1 MTLEL
6 TLQQALH
13 DVLLGLGVK
22 QPLQAVVIEKSKDKS
37 HGDFA
42 TNAALKFAKELA
54 MTPRA
59 LALLIQEKIT
69 LTNLEKVEIAGPGFI
84 NFFMKQDSFTSVVG
98 TILSQGEKYGSQRV
112 GQGEKIN
119 IEFVSANPTGSMH
132 IAHARGAALGDSMA
146 RLYEKIGYQVT
157 REFYV
162 NDAGN
167 QINRLAES
175 IHVRYLELFGV
186 KQPMPQDGYHG
197 EDIKQLAAL
206 IKEKDGDQWVKQF
219 DEAYF
224 KERGIAFELE
234 KINQDL
240 KDFRVYF
247 DVFTYETAIRTQH
260 DIDAVLDKLKAHS
273 YVLEGAT
280 FLKTTLEGDDK
291 DRVVIKSDGT
301 YTYFL
306 PDIVYHLNKI
316 QRGFT
321 KMIDI
326 LGPDHH
332 GYIGR
337 MKAAMALLGYSKDI
351 LEIEIMQLVRLIK
364 EGQEVK
370 MSKRTGVGVSM
381 RELMDDVGVDAAR
394 YFFVSRSTQMPIDFD
409 LDLAVT
415 KSNANPVYYVQ
426 YAHARLQSLLRT
438 GADIPLVSS
447 GQGLTT
453 EQERDLLKHL
463 SLFGEEVMKAALDRE
478 PSKIVTYTQK
488 LASYTHSFY
497 TICRVIDRDNLPLS
511 GARLALVKASA
522 VVLASA
528 LQLIGVSAP
537 ESM

>member
-1 MTLEL
+1 MNIEL
-6 TLQQALH
+6 ALQQALH
-13 DVLLGLGVK
+13 HVLVELGLK
-22 QPLQAVVIEKSKDKS
+22 HPLQAIIIEKSKDKS

-54 MTPRA
+54 MAPRA
-59 LALLIQEKIT
+59 LATLIQEKIV
-69 LTNLEKVEIAGPGFI
+69 LSQLEKVEIAGPGFI
-84 NFFMKQDSFTSVVG
+84 NFFMKQDSFASVIG
-98 TILSQGEKYGSQRV
+98 TILKEGSTYGNQNV

-132 IAHARGAALGDSMA
+132 VAHARGAALGDSMA

-175 IHVRYLELFGV
+175 IYVRYLALFGIEQV
-186 KQPMPQDGYHG
+186 MPQDGYYG
-197 EDIKQLAAL
+197 EDIKHLAAL
-206 IKEKDGDQWVKQF
+206 IKEKDGDKWVKQF

-224 KERGIAFELE
+224 KERGMAYELE

-240 KDFRVYF
+240 KDFRVHF
-247 DVFTYETAIRTQH
+247 DVFTYETSIRTQQ
-260 DIDAVLDKLKAHS
+260 DIDAVLQKLKAYT

-321 KMIDI
+321 KLIDI

-337 MKAAMALLGYSKDI
+337 MKAAMALLGYSKDS
-351 LEIEIMQLVRLIK
+351 LDIEIMQLVRLIK

-381 RELMDDVGVDAAR
+381 RELMDEVGIDAAR

-438 GADIPLVSS
+438 GADIPFVPS
-447 GQGLTT
+447 GKGLTT
-453 EQERDLLKHL
+453 DQERDLLKHL
-463 SLFGEEVMKAALDRE
+463 SQFGDEVIKAALERE

-522 VVLASA
+522 VVLANA

>member
-1 MTLEL
+1 MNIEFD
-6 TLQQALH
+6 LQQGLH
-13 DVLLGLGVK
+13 QLLVELGLK
-22 QPLQAVVIEKSKDKS
+22 LPLQSIVIEISKDKL
-37 HGDFA
+37 HGDYA
-42 TNAALKFAKELA
+42 TNVALKFAKELA
-54 MTPRA
+54 LTPRA
-59 LALLIQEKIT
+59 LAALIQTRLVMKDIEKI
-69 LTNLEKVEIAGPGFI
+69 EIAGPGFI
-84 NFFMKQDSFTSVVG
+84 NFFMKNDSLSSVLP
-98 TILSQGEKYGSQRV
+98 TILKEGERYGSQNF
-112 GQGEKIN
+112 GKDEKIN

-146 RLYEKIGYQVT
+146 RLYEKVGYHVT

-175 IHVRYLELFGV
+175 IYVRYLELFGV
-186 KQPMPQDGYHG
+186 HKPLPQDGYHG
-197 EDIKQLAAL
+197 EDIIHLATK
-206 IKEKDGDQWVKQF
+206 IKNQYGNPWIKLY
-219 DEAYF
+219 DESFF
-224 KERGIAFELE
+224 KKEGIAYELS

-240 KDFRVYF
+240 KDFRVQF
-247 DVFTYETAIRTQH
+247 DVFTYETAIRTQR
-260 DIDAVLDKLKAHS
+260 DIDDVLAKLKNSS
-273 YVLEGAT
+273 YVFEGAT

-291 DRVVIKSDGT
+291 DRVMIKSDGS

-316 QRGFT
+316 KRGFT

-370 MSKRTGVGVSM
+370 MSKRTGVGVTM
-381 RELMDDVGVDAAR
+381 RELMDEVGIDAAR
-394 YFFVSRSTQMPIDFD
+394 YFFVSRSTQNPIDFD

-438 GADIPLVSS
+438 GSDIALDLK
-447 GQGLTT
+447 GQGLITD
-453 EQERDLLKHL
+453 QERDLLKHL
-463 SLFGEEVMKAALDRE
+463 SQFSDEVLRAALERE
-478 PSKIVTYTQK
+478 PSKIVFYAQK

-511 GARLALVKASA
+511 GARLALVKASSI
-522 VVLASA
+522 VLANA

>member
-59 LALLIQEKIT
+59 LALLIQEKIA
-69 LTNLEKVEIAGPGFI
+69 LTDLEKVEIAGPGFI

-247 DVFTYETAIRTQH
+247 DVFTYETAIRTQR

-438 GADIPLVSS
+438 GADIPLVPS

>member
-1 MTLEL
+1 
-6 TLQQALH
+6 
-13 DVLLGLGVK
+13 
-22 QPLQAVVIEKSKDKS
+22 
-37 HGDFA
+37 
-42 TNAALKFAKELA
+42 
-54 MTPRA
+54 
-59 LALLIQEKIT
+59 
-69 LTNLEKVEIAGPGFI
+69 
-84 NFFMKQDSFTSVVG
+84 
-98 TILSQGEKYGSQRV
+98 
-112 GQGEKIN
+112 
-119 IEFVSANPTGSMH
+119 
-132 IAHARGAALGDSMA
+132 MA

-247 DVFTYETAIRTQH
+247 DVFTYETAIRTQR

-351 LEIEIMQLVRLIK
+351 LDIEIMQLVRLIK

-381 RELMDDVGVDAAR
+381 RELMDDVGIDAAR

-438 GADIPLVSS
+438 GADIPLVPS

>member
-1 MTLEL
+1 MNLEL
-6 TLQQALH
+6 TLQEALYQ
-13 DVLLGLGVK
+13 VLLGLGLVI
-22 QPLQAVVIEKSKDKS
+22 PLHAIVIEKSKDKS

-42 TNAALKFAKELA
+42 SNIALKFAKQLS
-54 MTPRA
+54 MSPQA
-59 LALLIQEKIT
+59 LARLIQEKMT
-69 LTNLEKVEIAGPGFI
+69 LEHLEKIEIAGPGFI
-84 NFFMKQDSFTSVVG
+84 NFFMKQDSFTAIIES
-98 TILSQGEKYGSQRV
+98 ILKEGPRFGHQPY
-112 GQGEKIN
+112 GQGQKIN

-146 RLYEKIGYQVT
+146 RLYEKIGFEVT

-175 IHVRYLELFGV
+175 IHVRYLSLFGIE
-186 KQPMPQDGYHG
+186 KPMPQDGYYG
-197 EDIKQLAAL
+197 EDIKHLAAL
-206 IKEKDGDQWVKQF
+206 IKHKDGDRWVNTY

-224 KERGIAFELE
+224 KKEGIAYELE

-240 KDFRVYF
+240 KDFRVHF
-247 DVFTYETAIRTQH
+247 DVFTYETAIRTQR
-260 DIDAVLDKLKAHS
+260 DIDDVLEKLKKHS

-280 FLKTTLEGDDK
+280 FLKSTLEGDDK
-291 DRVVIKSDGT
+291 DRVMIKSDGT

-306 PDIVYHLNKI
+306 PDIVYHLNKL

-337 MKAAMALLGYSKDI
+337 MKAAMALLGYTKESLD
-351 LEIEIMQLVRLIK
+351 IEIMQLVRLIK
-364 EGQEVK
+364 DGQEVK
-370 MSKRTGVGVSM
+370 MSKRTGVGVTM
-381 RELMDDVGVDAAR
+381 RELMDEVGIDAAR

-426 YAHARLQSLLRT
+426 YAHARLQSLLRA
-438 GADIPLVSS
+438 GSDIPLITT
-447 GQGLTT
+447 GEGLTT
-453 EQERDLLKHL
+453 DQERDLLKHL
-463 SLFGEEVMKAALDRE
+463 SQFNEEILKAALDRE
-478 PSKIVTYTQK
+478 PSKIVSYTQK

-497 TICRVIDRDNLPLS
+497 TICRVIDRDNLPIS

-522 VVLASA
+522 VVLANA

>member
-247 DVFTYETAIRTQH
+247 DVFTYETAIRTQR

-438 GADIPLVSS
+438 GADIPLVPS

>member
-1 MTLEL
+1 
-6 TLQQALH
+6 
-13 DVLLGLGVK
+13 
-22 QPLQAVVIEKSKDKS
+22 
-37 HGDFA
+37 
-42 TNAALKFAKELA
+42 
-54 MTPRA
+54 
-59 LALLIQEKIT
+59 
-69 LTNLEKVEIAGPGFI
+69 
-84 NFFMKQDSFTSVVG
+84 
-98 TILSQGEKYGSQRV
+98 
-112 GQGEKIN
+112 
-119 IEFVSANPTGSMH
+119 
-132 IAHARGAALGDSMA
+132 
-146 RLYEKIGYQVT
+146 
-157 REFYV
+157 
-162 NDAGN
+162 
-167 QINRLAES
+167 
-175 IHVRYLELFGV
+175 
-186 KQPMPQDGYHG
+186 
-197 EDIKQLAAL
+197 
-206 IKEKDGDQWVKQF
+206 
-219 DEAYF
+219 
-224 KERGIAFELE
+224 
-234 KINQDL
+234 
-240 KDFRVYF
+240 
-247 DVFTYETAIRTQH
+247 
-260 DIDAVLDKLKAHS
+260 
-273 YVLEGAT
+273 
-280 FLKTTLEGDDK
+280 
-291 DRVVIKSDGT
+291 
-301 YTYFL
+301 
-306 PDIVYHLNKI
+306 
-316 QRGFT
+316 
-321 KMIDI
+321 MIDI

>member
-1 MTLEL
+1 MNIEFD
-6 TLQQALH
+6 LQQGLH
-13 DVLLGLGVK
+13 QLLVELGLK
-22 QPLQAVVIEKSKDKS
+22 LPLQSIVIEISKDKL
-37 HGDFA
+37 HGDYA
-42 TNAALKFAKELA
+42 TNVALKFAKELA
-54 MTPRA
+54 LTPRA
-59 LALLIQEKIT
+59 LAALIQTRLMMKDIEKI
-69 LTNLEKVEIAGPGFI
+69 EIAGPGFI
-84 NFFMKQDSFTSVVG
+84 NFFMKNDSLSSVLP
-98 TILSQGEKYGSQRV
+98 TILKEGERYGSQNF
-112 GQGEKIN
+112 GKDEKIN

-146 RLYEKIGYQVT
+146 RLYEKVGYHVT

-175 IHVRYLELFGV
+175 IYVRYLELFGV
-186 KQPMPQDGYHG
+186 HKPLPQDGYHG
-197 EDIKQLAAL
+197 EDIIHLATK
-206 IKEKDGDQWVKQF
+206 IKNQYGHQWLKLY
-219 DEAYF
+219 DESFF
-224 KERGIAFELE
+224 KKEGIAYELS

-240 KDFRVYF
+240 KDFRVQF
-247 DVFTYETAIRTQH
+247 DVFTYETAIRTQR
-260 DIDAVLDKLKAHS
+260 DIDDVLAKLKNSS
-273 YVLEGAT
+273 YVFEGAT

-291 DRVVIKSDGT
+291 DRVMIKSDGS

-316 QRGFT
+316 KRGFT

-370 MSKRTGVGVSM
+370 MSKRTGVGVTM
-381 RELMDDVGVDAAR
+381 RELMDEVGIDAAR
-394 YFFVSRSTQMPIDFD
+394 YFFVSRSTQNPIDFD

-438 GADIPLVSS
+438 GSDIALDVK

-453 EQERDLLKHL
+453 DQERDLLKHL
-463 SLFGEEVMKAALDRE
+463 SQFSDEVLRAALERE
-478 PSKIVTYTQK
+478 PSKIVFYAQK

-511 GARLALVKASA
+511 GARLALVKASSI
-522 VVLASA
+522 VLANA

>member
-59 LALLIQEKIT
+59 LAQLIQEKIT

-438 GADIPLVSS
+438 GADIPLVPS